1 MYYNVNPDIKQLKII
16 MKKYDLVIQNGTIVD
31 GKRTPRF
38 KGDIGIVDGM
48 IETIGKVDTGNAKKV
63 IDAEGKIV
71 APGFVDLHTHFDS
84 QVFWDPWCTMNSWH
98 GITTVTIGNC
108 GFGFAPCK
116 EEDRDASM
124 KTMERNEA
132 VRFETMKEGMPWDW
146 ESHPEFMDSIERTPK
161 GVNMATFTPLG
172 PLMMYVMG
180 KEAAKSRKCN
190 DEERKEICRLIE
202 ESMEAGSLGISAQR
216 LGESSVQRD
225 SDGTPMITDL
235 MDEDDFV
242 EFAKVLKKL
251 GRGFIQ
257 VLGGDFD
264 VNERLMEA
272 SGRPMIWNALV
283 TIADQHGL
291 TFGSLWEITDWI
303 EKCNAEG
310 KRIVGHAVT
319 CPTDFQFQ
327 LIDFNLLD
335 SDPDWREVTTGSIEE
350 KMKKMANPELRKPLK
365 EKFNPKHTFIG
376 SMAVNIQEL
385 RYGEGDNIEV
395 HNKYEGRTID
405 EIAKTENKHPID
417 VFLDIS
423 ISENLSSRWVTP
435 PQKIDME
442 GMSRLANHPFSVPGL
457 SDGGAHA
464 KFLTAGCYPTYFL
477 ATLCRD
483 NNVMSLEKAHWKLS
497 AYPAQVA
504 GIRDRGH
511 LTEGYGADIVIYDL
525 DELEIFPMERLH
537 DFPANDWRLVQK
549 AKGYNYII
557 VNGEVTFKDGECSNE
572 TPGLFLRNGS
582 AKGKKVNLKTV
593 DAA

>member
-1 MYYNVNPDIKQLKII
+1 MYYNVKSDIKQLKII
-16 MKKYDLVIQNGTIVD
+16 MKKYDLVIQNGTIID

-38 KGDIGIVDGM
+38 KGDIGIVDGV
-48 IETIGKVDTGNAKKV
+48 IETIGKVDTGNAKQV

-180 KEAAKSRKCN
+180 KEAAKTRKCN

-235 MDEDDFV
+235 MDEDDFI

-251 GRGFIQ
+251 GRGFMQ

-264 VNERLMEA
+264 FNERLMEA

-310 KRIVGHAVT
+310 KRVV
-319 CPTDFQFQ
+319 
-327 LIDFNLLD
+327 
-335 SDPDWREVTTGSIEE
+335 
-350 KMKKMANPELRKPLK
+350 
-365 EKFNPKHTFIG
+365 
-376 SMAVNIQEL
+376 
-385 RYGEGDNIEV
+385 
-395 HNKYEGRTID
+395 
-405 EIAKTENKHPID
+405 
-417 VFLDIS
+417 
-423 ISENLSSRWVTP
+423 
-435 PQKIDME
+435 
-442 GMSRLANHPFSVPGL
+442 GL
-457 SDGGAHA
+457 SLIH
-464 KFLTAGCYPTYFL
+464 
-477 ATLCRD
+477 
-483 NNVMSLEKAHWKLS
+483 
-497 AYPAQVA
+497 
-504 GIRDRGH
+504 I
-511 LTEGYGADIVIYDL
+511 
-525 DELEIFPMERLH
+525 
-537 DFPANDWRLVQK
+537 
-549 AKGYNYII
+549 
-557 VNGEVTFKDGECSNE
+557 
-572 TPGLFLRNGS
+572 
-582 AKGKKVNLKTV
+582 
-593 DAA
+593 

>member
-1 MYYNVNPDIKQLKII
+1 
-16 MKKYDLVIQNGTIVD
+16 
-31 GKRTPRF
+31 
-38 KGDIGIVDGM
+38 
-48 IETIGKVDTGNAKKV
+48 
-63 IDAEGKIV
+63 
-71 APGFVDLHTHFDS
+71 
-84 QVFWDPWCTMNSWH
+84 
-98 GITTVTIGNC
+98 
-108 GFGFAPCK
+108 
-116 EEDRDASM
+116 
-124 KTMERNEA
+124 
-132 VRFETMKEGMPWDW
+132 
-146 ESHPEFMDSIERTPK
+146 
-161 GVNMATFTPLG
+161 
-172 PLMMYVMG
+172 
-180 KEAAKSRKCN
+180 
-190 DEERKEICRLIE
+190 
-202 ESMEAGSLGISAQR
+202 
-216 LGESSVQRD
+216 
-225 SDGTPMITDL
+225 MITDL

-310 KRIVGHAVT
+310 KRVVGHAVT

-435 PQKIDME
+435 PQKIDMK

-557 VNGEVTFKDGECSNE
+557 VNGEFKDGECSNE